1 LSPKEKARSYNHVW
15 RQATLLRGRTEDVP
29 TLGSVPKTRVLH
41 VRVEPAELAVWRV
54 TAASRG
60 RTLSGLV
67 RELLAAAASEC
78 VTQAEEGSG
87 SWLPPTGKL
96 SGAHARGEARGDRE
110 GCGRLGLLAYGR
122 PGLLARPR
130 VREPEELGFDAGE
143 ARSFYP
149 DLLPGCTAATRLSVC
164 LQAQRGWEEEGGDA
178 SDPMHRCHARAHP
191 HGPICAGPR

>member
-1 LSPKEKARSYNHVW
+1 MFGV
-15 RQATLLRGRTEDVP
+15 RQRFCEGTEDVP

-87 SWLPPTGKL
+87 SWLPPQASSRARTLEEKL
-96 SGAHARGEARGDRE
+96 EAIEKVVAG
-110 GCGRLGLLAYGR
+110 LG
-122 PGLLARPR
+122 
-130 VREPEELGFDAGE
+130 
-143 ARSFYP
+143 S
-149 DLLPGCTAATRLSVC
+149 
-164 LQAQRGWEEEGGDA
+164 
-178 SDPMHRCHARAHP
+178 
-191 HGPICAGPR
+191 